1 MPKPLSEDLRERVIE
16 AIEGGASRRAAAER
30 FEVSASSA
38 VKWMQRWRQ
47 TGSVAAKPSGGC
59 KSLLDEHSEWLLAL
73 VAGQPDLTLDEVG
86 AAMRREAIA
95 GSRSAVWRV
104 FGSPRHP
111 LQKKPSRARAKYGGS
126 GPRPRARGKKTR
138 VAFSPAGR

>member
-47 TGSVAAKPSGGC
+47 TGSAAAKLSGGL
-59 KSLLDEHSEWLLAL
+59 KNPFLKELGRGPGPGWGPPDPAL
-73 VAGQPDLTLDEVG
+73 GAGGGGGGGG
-86 AAMRREAIA
+86 ANR
-95 GSRSAVWRV
+95 
-104 FGSPRHP
+104 RHP
-111 LQKKPSRARAKYGGS
+111 
-126 GPRPRARGKKTR
+126 TR
-138 VAFSPAGR
+138 RWGVFCS